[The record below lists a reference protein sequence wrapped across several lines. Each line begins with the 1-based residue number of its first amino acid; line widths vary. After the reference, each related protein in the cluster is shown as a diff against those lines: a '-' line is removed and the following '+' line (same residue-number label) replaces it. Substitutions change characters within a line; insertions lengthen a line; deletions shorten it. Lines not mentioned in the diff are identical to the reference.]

1 GRQAASPGEA
11 GRLVRE
17 AQEVAADDLPGL
29 TAIHDPL
36 HKHRALGVNKPVVK
50 QLHKHRERF
59 TLQRVLAAD
68 QTQDGVRV
76 AKIHQ
81 AGDVVP
87 GSARRCQDHDITV
100 AVGADAGLPRHLGR
114 ALHGREDALLDH
126 VGLLPAVDHVPHD
139 FLVVEVGDV
148 PRASCLR
155 RSSCLL
161 ISSSNRWVCRSTA
174 FNRKSATRPS
184 LEISRTTINVT
195 MVMSIPVMT
204 VVICAVYRGRSPTSE
219 SRRRPM
225 LRPTALPTREIE
237 PLSRISS
244 EISKTPSSITPHSVG
259 ELESW
264 RVGEAEPAES
274 FHSGLEAT
282 NQRAQTGQDPFTFLP

>member
-1 GRQAASPGEA
+1 PRRSYTGLPLTHTSWAQYSTEASVSLLAVISQKSAPVGKLKSWRVEELKSPWTRCDLSNSPTFQLLRRLAHNNCERDAQRADRIHVACGDHLHEYLPPGPLDLRDGSAVHVDVHLGRGRRRDEGERRRQDASTSEA

-36 HKHRALGVNKPVVK
+36 HKHRALSVDKPVVK

-100 AVGADAGLPRHLGR
+100 AVGA
-114 ALHGREDALLDH
+114 
-126 VGLLPAVDHVPHD
+126 
-139 FLVVEVGDV
+139 
-148 PRASCLR
+148 
-155 RSSCLL
+155 
-161 ISSSNRWVCRSTA
+161 
-174 FNRKSATRPS
+174 
-184 LEISRTTINVT
+184 
-195 MVMSIPVMT
+195 
-204 VVICAVYRGRSPTSE
+204 
-219 SRRRPM
+219 
-225 LRPTALPTREIE
+225 
-237 PLSRISS
+237 
-244 EISKTPSSITPHSVG
+244 
-259 ELESW
+259 
-264 RVGEAEPAES
+264 
-274 FHSGLEAT
+274 
-282 NQRAQTGQDPFTFLP
+282 